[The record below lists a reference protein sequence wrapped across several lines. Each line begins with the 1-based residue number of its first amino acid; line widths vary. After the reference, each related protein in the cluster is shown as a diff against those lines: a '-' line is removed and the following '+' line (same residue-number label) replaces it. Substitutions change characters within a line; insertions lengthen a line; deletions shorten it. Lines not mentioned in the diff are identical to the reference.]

1 MVADILNFLAQ
12 SSTTTII
19 VAYIFA
25 LWAALT
31 IWTWF
36 DISNRT
42 RNFFYRIGAMIL
54 VALGSLLGFVI
65 YLMLRPSQTRDE
77 VSFRELEEKIFE
89 SQSKSALCF
98 NCSEVVHP
106 EFTYCA
112 NCGEQVRKNCQNCE
126 REISFTWNICPFC
139 SRPQNEIPK
148 LPIIGAVAMEDG
160 VESSRWGKIISVLS
174 IVRRIRL
181 PKVSGITLKK
191 GGKKRGRPRK
201 EKTETETSKRPRGR
215 PRKEITPIS
224 SEA

>member
-1 MVADILNFLAQ
+1 MVADTLNFLSQ
-12 SSTTTII
+12 SSTITII
-19 VAYIFA
+19 LAYLFA

-36 DISNRT
+36 DVSNRT

-54 VALGSLLGFVI
+54 VSLGSLLGFVI

-77 VSFRELEEKIFE
+77 AEFRELEEKIFE
-89 SQSKSALCF
+89 SQSRSALCF

-112 NCGEQVRKNCQNCE
+112 NCGEQVKKSCQNCE
-126 REISFTWNICPFC
+126 REINFNWNICPFC
-139 SRPQNEIPK
+139 SHPQNDIPK
-148 LPIIGAVAMEDG
+148 LPIIADVDIENGLEPK
-160 VESSRWGKIISVLS
+160 RWGKIISIFS
-174 IVRRIRL
+174 IVGRVRL
-181 PKVSGITLKK
+181 PRISGIKLKK
-191 GGKKRGRPRK
+191 GGKKRGRPKK
-201 EKTETETSKRPRGR
+201 EKAEIETSKRPRGR

>member
-1 MVADILNFLAQ
+1 MVADIISFLSQ
-12 SSTTTII
+12 SGTITVI

-42 RNFFYRIGAMIL
+42 KNVFYRIGGLIL

-77 VSFRELEEKIFE
+77 VEFRELEEKIFE
-89 SQSKSALCF
+89 SQSKAALCF
-98 NCSEVVHP
+98 NCGEVVHP

-112 NCGEQVRKNCQNCE
+112 NCGEQVRKHCQNCE
-126 REISFTWNICPFC
+126 RETSFTWNICPYC
-139 SRPQNEIPK
+139 SHPQKETPK
-148 LPIIGAVAMEDG
+148 LPIIGDVAVGNSAETR
-160 VESSRWGKIISVLS
+160 RWGKIVSVLS
-174 IVRRIRL
+174 IVKSVRL
-181 PKVSGITLKK
+181 PKVSSFSLKK
-191 GGKKRGRPRK
+191 GGKKRGRPKK
-201 EKTETETSKRPRGR
+201 ENTDIETRKRPRGR

-224 SEA
+224 SGA